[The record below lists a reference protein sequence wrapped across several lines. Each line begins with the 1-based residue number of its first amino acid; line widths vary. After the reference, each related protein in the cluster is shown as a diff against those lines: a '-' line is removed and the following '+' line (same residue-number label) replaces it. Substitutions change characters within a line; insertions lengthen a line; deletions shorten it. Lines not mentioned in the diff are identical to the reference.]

1 MAGFREILTRP
12 TGSRRGG
19 AATVF
24 NQRTFEYVAASA
36 SGLRHKGKMQAVSSA
51 AVSAALQA
59 DGWMPLSIV
68 ETSGSGL
75 NTDLTAMFGSGE
87 KAVRLTV
94 AEAAAFFRQTAELL
108 RAGVAMGFI
117 LDALGE
123 EAVPKVKKICDGLA
137 ERLAAGVPL
146 SEAMLA
152 FPDAFDK
159 VTRAYVASGEA
170 SGTLPETMA
179 RLARSMEKRNELR
192 LKIKSVTAYP
202 KMVGYAIGGIVF
214 AILKFMVPM
223 YEGIYRSFGSE
234 LPAPTKALV
243 AVSKNL
249 LPVSFDGTFPLPF
262 FLSDVAT
269 TPLGFLGRVV
279 FLIAFIV
286 GTETLRNR
294 AGKDATLRRTI
305 MKWMFVAWVTVF
317 AGNYRLVPGAFVIW
331 VLGIGLVIAFRTFL
345 RSGEENPTR
354 ARLVDRIRFRLP
366 VFGEMHRL
374 NAIFQWSATMSG
386 ALSSGVALTR
396 ALTLAG
402 STSGS
407 RWHASVAESLQ
418 NSVMGGRP
426 LSESLADHADLYA
439 PSLRAMVATGEVTG
453 DLPTMFDN
461 ISRAAENEI
470 DALVAGLSAKVEVL
484 LLVVMGV
491 VVGTLLVALYLPIIN
506 LATAASGGTTPTPG
520 G

>member
-294 AGKDATLRRTI
+294 AGKDATRRRTI